1 MKRSKKDE
9 LRTKDIGG
17 LQTVLAKTEDQM
29 VKLTMEKVSGKTKDK
44 TVVRQKRQKIAVIK
58 TLIREKQLAMEVSQ

>member
-9 LRTKDIGG
+9 LRTKDIDG

-44 TVVRQKRQKIAVIK
+44 TVVRQKRQEIAVIK
-58 TLIREKQLAMEVSQ
+58 TLIREKQLVMEVSQ